1 MKGAPAGGNATL
13 TIADDETQTVSRLK
27 ELIGATFGIEDS
39 SGIVMLVGFPPSPL
53 VAEDVTPVANVLRDG
68 EVIVIKQASIP
79 PAVTEVS
86 IRGQR
91 RYHPSV
97 CPPGI
102 EEETWENLDEETKR
116 ELSFSFHGED
126 DGDEGEIEEIEKD
139 EYAHTLLRTENR
151 NEEMNDVDVNARRL
165 AELHNN
171 MRQAFQQT
179 AMASSNTRS
188 SDASRSI
195 QKKSAG
201 GVSFGARVAT
211 LSSNGQASAVS
222 RTSFGPGSQPRTF
235 GARVATLPKNLGG
248 G

>member
-1 MKGAPAGGNATL
+1 
-13 TIADDETQTVSRLK
+13 
-27 ELIGATFGIEDS
+27 
-39 SGIVMLVGFPPSPL
+39 
-53 VAEDVTPVANVLRDG
+53 
-68 EVIVIKQASIP
+68 
-79 PAVTEVS
+79 
-86 IRGQR
+86 
-91 RYHPSV
+91 
-97 CPPGI
+97 
-102 EEETWENLDEETKR
+102 
-116 ELSFSFHGED
+116 
-126 DGDEGEIEEIEKD
+126 
-139 EYAHTLLRTENR
+139 
-151 NEEMNDVDVNARRL
+151 MNDVDVNTRRL

-179 AMASSNTRS
+179 SMPSSNTRS